1 MGAIAWPVNE
11 GPAMMLSACRQPLCG
26 VRIELNEDQPAVIFA
41 LRLLPETREGRW
53 RRRSR
58 GVRSF
63 ILNGRNLARR
73 GR

>member
-1 MGAIAWPVNE
+1 
-11 GPAMMLSACRQPLCG
+11 
-26 VRIELNEDQPAVIFA
+26 

-63 ILNGRNLARR
+63 ILNGRNLARHSE
-73 GR
+73 